1 VISLNKEEMTKA
13 EKEEEKRYLL
23 DLMRMQNEALKRI
36 YKNTLDQDNKE

>member
-1 VISLNKEEMTKA
+1 MSLNKEEMTKA

-36 YKNTLDQDNKE
+36 YKNTLDQDKKE